1 MGKVLIDG
9 LKMESRAATLM
20 APLEFLGDFGGGVV
34 SGGKA
39 AQLSY
44 CYSLC

>member
-1 MGKVLIDG
+1 LGKVLIDG

-20 APLEFLGDFGGGVV
+20 APLEFLGDLGVARYLE
-34 SGGKA
+34 GKA

-44 CYSLC
+44 CCSLC